1 MVPQGLV
8 PNDLGV
14 ILAEVVGQ
22 IADGV
27 VELVGLRLEIGG
39 DLGHVLDRLD
49 LDLRVLLVPG
59 TGLGALEPIAHGR
72 DDRPEAEVVLGLAD
86 LAGLRDFR
94 EGVVRAAPARVARR
108 TGHEIEAVVVL
119 EVGPGDFDDLAGLD
133 LHAILV
139 QHCPS
144 SLPS

>member
-1 MVPQGLV
+1 MLR
-8 PNDLGV
+8 GV

-72 DDRPEAEVVLGLAD
+72 ARGRSEQDP
-86 LAGLRDFR
+86 AGPFR
-94 EGVVRAAPARVARR
+94 GPR
-108 TGHEIEAVVVL
+108 
-119 EVGPGDFDDLAGLD
+119 EVGYGRGGVLIIA
-133 LHAILV
+133 
-139 QHCPS
+139 
-144 SLPS
+144 